1 MSEKQ
6 GTSAKPAPLTAGL
19 LSVKGNAAPAKDT
32 EPRSPEPSPPA
43 ENVPSPE
50 ARLPPL
56 PRDADEGDRNDAPL
70 NFRVSPA
77 FRREFKTF
85 AAQNDLKLNELL
97 RRAFD
102 TYKRHEGK

>member
-6 GTSAKPAPLTAGL
+6 GPSAKPAALTAGL
-19 LSVKGNAAPAKDT
+19 LSVKGNAAPAKGT
-32 EPRSPEPSPPA
+32 EPRSPEPDLPA
-43 ENVPSPE
+43 ENAPPPE
-50 ARLPPL
+50 PAPAAPV
-56 PRDADEGDRNDAPL
+56 RDPDEGDRNDAPL

-102 TYKRHEGK
+102 TYKRQEGK

>member
-1 MSEKQ
+1 MAGKQ
-6 GTSAKPAPLTAGL
+6 KTADLSAGL
-19 LSVKGNAAPAKDT
+19 LAVKGTASPVRGV
-32 EPRSPEPSPPA
+32 EPRSLEPDPTPEPA
-43 ENVPSPE
+43 PSPE
-50 ARLPPL
+50 VVAPSPA
-56 PRDADEGDRNDAPL
+56 RDADEGDRNDAPL

-102 TYKRHEGK
+102 MYKRQEGK

>member
-1 MSEKQ
+1 MAGKQ
-6 GTSAKPAPLTAGL
+6 KTADLSAGL
-19 LSVKGNAAPAKDT
+19 LAVKGTASPARGV
-32 EPRSPEPSPPA
+32 EPRSLEPDPTPEPAPP
-43 ENVPSPE
+43 PE
-50 ARLPPL
+50 AVAPAPAR
-56 PRDADEGDRNDAPL
+56 AAAEGDRNDAPL

-102 TYKRHEGK
+102 AYKRQEGK